1 MMVDYKWT
9 ENVELAKQYKIPN
22 PEKGFWL
29 LEFDFKLMQKTPPK
43 TLKVKDD

>member
-1 MMVDYKWT
+1 MVEYKWT

-29 LEFDFKLMQKTPPK
+29 LEFDFTLMQKTPPK
-43 TLKVKDD
+43 KLKVKDD

>member
-1 MMVDYKWT
+1 MVEYKWT
-9 ENVELAKQYKIPN
+9 EDPELAKNCKVPN

-43 TLKVKDD
+43 KLKVKDD